1 MSDAGISTED
11 FAAHIHSGK
20 FRNAIA
26 GVMGQN
32 PKGITRSKD
41 LLIKFEH
48 LDSTHR
54 ESIMAWCRLPTERL
68 PVTDQRWYVE
78 EIARHE
84 MAHIVVAKALGFCTG
99 DTTLVLHSPDGSHQ
113 GTSVVNLDCST
124 PSLEA
129 VSTYLDRRVII
140 LLAGCI
146 AEPADASERRS
157 GAFRAVK
164 SESAESD
171 MQKARELIQVKLN
184 IQGISHPNAT
194 DDMLRTLVQ
203 QASNIVEANFC
214 VISALAQRFA
224 DRIEFYEQRIGWQ
237 GSEIDK
243 EPEVQQI
250 SDQGELT

>member
-1 MSDAGISTED
+1 MSDTRISTED
-11 FAAHIHSGK
+11 FATHVHSGE
-20 FRNAIA
+20 FRNAIT
-26 GVMGQN
+26 GMMGQN
-32 PKGITRSKD
+32 PKGIARSKN
-41 LLIKFEH
+41 LLIEFEQ
-48 LDSTHR
+48 LDSAHQ
-54 ESIMAWCRLPTERL
+54 ESMVAWCRLPAERL

-78 EIARHE
+78 KIARHE
-84 MAHIVVAKALGFCTG
+84 MAHIVVAKALGFRTG
-99 DTTLVLHSPDGSHQ
+99 DATLVLHSPDGSHQ
-113 GTSVVNLDCST
+113 GTSVVNLDYPT

-146 AEPADASERRS
+146 AEPDDVSERRS
-157 GAFRAVK
+157 GAFRTVK

-184 IQGISHPNAT
+184 IQGISHPNAA
-194 DDMLRTLVQ
+194 DDMLRTLGR

-224 DRIEFYEQRIGWQ
+224 DRIEFYEQRIGWE

-250 SDQGELT
+250 AGF